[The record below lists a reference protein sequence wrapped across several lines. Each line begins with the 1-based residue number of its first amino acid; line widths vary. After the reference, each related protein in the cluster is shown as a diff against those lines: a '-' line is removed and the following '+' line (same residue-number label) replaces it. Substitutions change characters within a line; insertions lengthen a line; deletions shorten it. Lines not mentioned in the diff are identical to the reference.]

1 MGALRKPEIL
11 LSEAEYWYDED
22 NSAIRHEYFEGQI
35 TAMAGATE
43 RHNDVA
49 GNILTSL
56 KTQLR
61 GNPYRARMSDQRIKV
76 ETTTLQTYPDIVV
89 VCPPFRRDL
98 RDAITLLDATVIVE
112 VLSPS
117 TRRTNRFL
125 AKFNNY
131 IELPSLRHYLL
142 VEPDQIGVEHRF
154 KTDSGAWE
162 IEQFT
167 ALNDEIALQT
177 TGCRLT
183 LREIYEEI
191 EFEA

>member
-1 MGALRKPEIL
+1 
-11 LSEAEYWYDED
+11 
-22 NSAIRHEYFEGQI
+22 
-35 TAMAGATE
+35 MAGATE

-49 GNILTSL
+49 GNIYISL

-61 GNPYRARMSDQRIKV
+61 GNPCRTRISDQRIKV
-76 ETTTLQTYPDIVV
+76 ESTSLQTYPDVLV
-89 VCPPFRRDL
+89 TCPPFRRDL

-117 TRRTNRFL
+117 TRRYDRL

-154 KTDSGAWE
+154 KLEDGNWE

-167 ALNDEIALQT
+167 ALEDEIELRAIA
-177 TGCRLT
+177 CRSRCARFTRKSSSDL
-183 LREIYEEI
+183 
-191 EFEA
+191 